1 MRLKRLSISN
11 YKSIKKPQV
20 IDFDDSAYPLTLV
33 GMNGSGKSNILE
45 AIYLFFNSGRTN
57 NIYGDSNQLSAE
69 YIATFELSDD
79 ELANLE
85 SVVDHDRK
93 ERFLTVEFSLG
104 KPNIHTIKYKPL
116 IISIAAERKR
126 LLELKDAFK
135 IVAKEYLVEIRQTEL
150 KMSAR
155 GSNSPKR
162 LIEVAEGP
170 TMQFSTHTTRYV
182 QDELSRQI
190 TQLDEYCKKYLI
202 EDELHWDGF
211 QYPFNSHRYY
221 GTLSGLENFD
231 FVIRFAT
238 KDLSPLEKRHINIS
252 ALQSDIT
259 KLNNK
264 IAALSKRLTEILQEF
279 IAVHNSITQKITSQ
293 EDITLSEQET
303 REKEYKSFLG
313 KIANAMF
320 KNCYLLDNERS
331 VIFGLKGDYEQ
342 RSYNNRFFNLHNPI
356 ESAFFTYCLET
367 SLIDDETKEK
377 KLADFSK
384 ERREELRS
392 KFEKFVNDNRP
403 KHDIT
408 QYKKL
413 TVDIV
418 EGANGG
424 KGFKLSII
432 ENSGDKVDIN
442 ETSLGR
448 RWFFSYWFIK
458 NNMRKGDWLLLD
470 EPAAFLHPQ
479 AQKELLLDLQE
490 IVREGK
496 MVMFATHS
504 PYMISEKIDSYY
516 HVFISD
522 SGSNLTKNKIDEF
535 EKARDE
541 LGALEF
547 SNIVLEG
554 FRIEKNKTYLFV
566 EGDADATCLEKF
578 MSFYEV
584 DMGEYFIFDMKGVGK
599 ADIYYNLVKVLN
611 IKRKFIVDDDTLIKP
626 ACRIKQIPETE
637 ITRVGNGTKERAI
650 EGLFFG
656 NDRKVYFA
664 QSKVSPKRIKN
675 AKSLDVFEARTQEAF
690 KALLKEI
697 GVIS

>member
-1 MRLKRLSISN
+1 MRLRRLSISN
-11 YKSIKKPQV
+11 YKSIKEPQV
-20 IDFDDSAYPLTLV
+20 IEFDDSAYPLTLV

-57 NIYGDSNQLSAE
+57 NIYDNSKKLSAE
-69 YIATFELSDD
+69 YIAAFELSDN
-79 ELANLE
+79 ELANLG

-93 ERFLTVEFSLG
+93 EKILTVEFSLG

-126 LLELKDAFK
+126 LLELNEEFK
-135 IVAKEYLVEIRQTEL
+135 IAAKGYLSEIHQTEL

-162 LIEVAEGP
+162 LIEFSEGP

-202 EDELHWDGF
+202 EDELRWDSY
-211 QYPFNSHRYY
+211 QYPFNSHHYY
-221 GTLSGLENFD
+221 GTVSGLENFD

-238 KDLSPLEKRHINIS
+238 KDLSPLEKRHININ

-259 KLNNK
+259 QLNNK
-264 IAALSKRLTEILQEF
+264 IAALSKRLTELLQEF

-293 EDITLSEQET
+293 EDITLNEQKA

-356 ESAFFTYCLET
+356 ENAFFTYCLET
-367 SLIDDETKEK
+367 RLIDGEAKEK
-377 KLADFSK
+377 TLADFS
-384 ERREELRS
+384 EEQREELRS

-403 KHDIT
+403 KHDAT

-418 EGANGG
+418 EGG
-424 KGFKLSII
+424 KGFKLSIV

-490 IVREGK
+490 FVRVGK
-496 MVMFATHS
+496 EVVFATHS
-504 PYMISEKIDSYY
+504 PYMISEKIASYY
-516 HVFISD
+516 HVYISD
-522 SGSNLTKNKIDEF
+522 SGSNLTKSKIGEF
-535 EKARDE
+535 GKAREE
-541 LGALEF
+541 LGVLEF
-547 SNIVLEG
+547 NNIVLEG
-554 FRIEKNKTYLFV
+554 FKIEKDKKYLFV
-566 EGDADATCLEKF
+566 EGAADAACLEKF
-578 MSFYEV
+578 MSFYGA
-584 DMGEYFIFDMKGVGK
+584 DMGQYVIFDMKGVGK
-599 ADIYYNLVKVLN
+599 ADIYYNLVKALN
-611 IKRKFIVDDDTLIKP
+611 IRRRFIVDEDTITKP
-626 ACRIKQIPETE
+626 ACRIKQIPEAE
-637 ITRVGNGTKERAI
+637 ITRVGKGTKEEAI

-656 NDRKVYFA
+656 NDRKDYFA
-664 QSKVSPKRIKN
+664 QNKVSPKKIRN
-675 AKSLDVFEARTQEAF
+675 AKSLDVFDKMTQQAF
-690 KALLKEI
+690 KSLLQEI
-697 GVIS
+697 L